1 MVTMRRLS
9 TASIAAI
16 AAMVAT
22 PCVIA
27 GELWQPARLTVEVTD
42 RDGQPVGDV
51 VIYATKNG
59 ADDDR
64 QPHPA
69 TAIMD
74 QIGTAFVPHILV
86 IQVGSLVEFPNSD
99 SISHHVYSFSE
110 AKSLELPL
118 YRGTTHPPLIFDVPG
133 LVILGCNIHDEMLG
147 YILVV
152 DTPYF
157 SQSNV
162 NGQTELVGL
171 APGDYSIQVWTPRLR
186 ENSLPPELQISL
198 IDAEERQ
205 MRVRFT
211 EKLSPPHTSDRGGLS
226 RPVY

>member
-1 MVTMRRLS
+1 
-9 TASIAAI
+9 
-16 AAMVAT
+16 
-22 PCVIA
+22 
-27 GELWQPARLTVEVTD
+27 
-42 RDGQPVGDV
+42 
-51 VIYATKNG
+51 
-59 ADDDR
+59 
-64 QPHPA
+64 
-69 TAIMD
+69 
-74 QIGTAFVPHILV
+74 
-86 IQVGSLVEFPNSD
+86 
-99 SISHHVYSFSE
+99 
-110 AKSLELPL
+110 
-118 YRGTTHPPLIFDVPG
+118 
-133 LVILGCNIHDEMLG
+133 MLG

-162 NGQTELVGL
+162 DGQTELVGL